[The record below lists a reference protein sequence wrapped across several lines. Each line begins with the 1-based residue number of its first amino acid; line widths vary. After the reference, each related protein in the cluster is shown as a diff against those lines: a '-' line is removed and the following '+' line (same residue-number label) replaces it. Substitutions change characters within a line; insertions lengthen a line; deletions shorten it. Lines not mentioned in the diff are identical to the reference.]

1 MKKQFDTF
9 KKEFLAKTLDHL
21 WNQWSVLG
29 VAGAGEI
36 KDMGLVDPEALILL
50 SVKFTGEDMRL
61 ADEMLT
67 WLEAN
72 GALINTKRLLNLS
85 KQHEFHVNRIL
96 AGIAEYV
103 SARHVNWKRLTQL
116 SYEGEDEL
124 EFGAVR
130 KNKAKQDPMFA
141 KHGVHR
147 ALYKNRGMSSEF
159 NFTQKNALLLRLRSL
174 LGMNAHSEILC
185 YYADG
190 RSIHASKAARDL
202 GYSQKAI
209 QETLAS
215 MERVAGVSSYQDG
228 KNKLYKINTSLWK
241 SLIPK
246 KVTWKDSVKHY
257 SLINDGWSLM
267 DKVEAQFR
275 NEKNMDLIA
284 TLMKH
289 EYLSWKKKH
298 PESYDDNLEREG
310 VESFLEDWMSFLK
323 EEVNSSLS

>member
-36 KDMGLVDPEALILL
+36 KDMSLVDPEALILL

-72 GALINTKRLLNLS
+72 GALINTKRLMNLS
-85 KQHEFHVNRIL
+85 KQYEFSVNRML
-96 AGIAEYV
+96 AGMAEYV
-103 SARHVNWKRLTQL
+103 SASHVNWKRLTQVD
-116 SYEGEDEL
+116 YGAEDEL
-124 EFGAVR
+124 EFGSVR
-130 KNKAKQDPMFA
+130 KSQAKQDGNFA
-141 KHGVHR
+141 KHGVYR
-147 ALYKNRGMSSEF
+147 AGYKNRGLSSGF
-159 NFTQKNALLLRLRSL
+159 NFSQKNALLLRLRSL
-174 LGMNAHSEILC
+174 LVMNAHCEILC

-215 MERVAGVSSYQDG
+215 MEQSAGVSSYQDG
-228 KNKLYKINTSLWK
+228 KNKCYKINAALWQ

-246 KVTWKDSVKHY
+246 KVNWKDSIKHY
-257 SLINDGWSLM
+257 SLVNDVWLLLSEMEGKYK
-267 DKVEAQFR
+267 D
-275 NEKNMDLIA
+275 DGDTTLIA
-284 TLMKH
+284 TLIKH
-289 EYLSWKKKH
+289 EYMSWRNKH
-298 PESYDDNLEREG
+298 PVRYDATLERETG
-310 VESFLEDWMSFLK
+310 EMFIQKWMEWVRK
-323 EEVNSSLS
+323 